1 MEIKITENQLNHIN
15 KIERLK
21 KTIFKYWDK
30 TGGKVDKS
38 LISIFGGKNGMLWI
52 DNKRLTLNDFYNWV
66 YEWRGEEE
74 SKRLAEEFLNK
85 NPHHIGDCG
94 GYDFEFDVWEYNID
108 GNHIEITL
116 LINDSRGTVVLM
128 DDGGLMNLFDAR
140 TNDEFGWEVENEIQD
155 CLSENLA
162 VYLEEKLGYSFV
174 FDNIL
179 YTSDG
184 KR

>member
-1 MEIKITENQLNHIN
+1 ME
-15 KIERLK
+15 R
-21 KTIFKYWDK
+21 
-30 TGGKVDKS
+30 
-38 LISIFGGKNGMLWI
+38 ISIHEFKTKGLKQYYGA
-52 DNKRLTLNDFYNWV
+52 
-66 YEWRGEEE
+66 
-74 SKRLAEEFLNK
+74 SKRVYRNSHVEKLLRMWNDLHYLSELSTRTKLVPCNEEFLNK